1 MECVTCG
8 VLRVQ
13 FLFAGWNIWEIMEG
27 ASDAPAPFRY
37 LNRDGRE
44 MIKKMMNKGV
54 ESGLTVV
61 RKAQR
66 SCFELCMYS
75 RLQYLDSAITFLNRI
90 AVIQT

>member
-1 MECVTCG
+1 
-8 VLRVQ
+8 
-13 FLFAGWNIWEIMEG
+13 MEG

-66 SCFELCMYS
+66 SSFELCMYS
-75 RLQYLDSAITFLNRI
+75 RLQYLQYLDSAITFVNRI